1 MSTNNPIAQVD
12 ALRTDIDRVREELQ
26 WVNDS
31 PLPKDDWKASV
42 TRWFEGMSA
51 AGGNQTTALRDLRK
65 PKPSSGGGFVK
76 DTFLAA
82 NSTVHQKGAAPDVL
96 PVNVRLAPMLCWLLG
111 DQLEQRLHAMIDAD
125 EYVPG
130 PTLADRPKLQKAL
143 LGELRELETRE
154 EAIITA
160 AEGESVFIGR
170 RADADPAVVLG
181 YDPEGDFLL
190 PETRG
195 WSSGPRVVARD
206 PALGS
211 SGSFEGSI

>member
-12 ALRTDIDRVREELQ
+12 VLRKDIDRVNEELQ
-26 WVNDS
+26 WVNAS

-42 TRWFEGMSA
+42 TRWVEGMA
-51 AGGNQTTALRDLRK
+51 AEGDRQTTALRSLRL
-65 PKPSSGGGFVK
+65 PKPPREFINDK
-76 DTFLAA
+76 FLAV
-82 NSTVHQKGAAPDVL
+82 NSRVHQSGSGPDVL
-96 PVNVRLAPMLCWLLG
+96 PVNVGLGPVLCWLLG

-125 EYVPG
+125 DYVPG
-130 PTLADRPKLQKAL
+130 PALADRPLQQKEL
-143 LGELRELETRE
+143 LRELRELETRE

-181 YDPEGDFLL
+181 YDPEGDLLL

-195 WSSGPRVVARD
+195 WSSGPRVVAQD
-206 PALGS
+206 PASGS